1 MTPSERQTLNELSQ
15 SIPDGHDLAKQI
27 EERRGWISHESADPV
42 AGAAVFKKHCANC
55 HQIAGQGAMVGPQ
68 LDGIGNR
75 GLERLMEDLLDPNRN
90 VDVAFRTTLIQTED
104 GATESGLIRQETET
118 SIRLIDSQGK
128 ELLIDK
134 NQVEQRQPSPLSLM
148 PGNLVSDLPRREF
161 VNLIGYLLKPS
172 HP

>member
-1 MTPSERQTLNELSQ
+1 M
-15 SIPDGHDLAKQI
+15 I
-27 EERRGWISHESADPV
+27 
-42 AGAAVFKKHCANC
+42 
-55 HQIAGQGAMVGPQ
+55 GPQ

-118 SIRLIDSQGK
+118 SIRLIDPQGK

-161 VNLIGYLLKPS
+161 VNLIGYLLKAS